1 MIINNVKFDK
11 YNKGQPE
18 HKKLPERGGS
28 NEDVRRIKETFSGLG
43 WTVEEKYILQD
54 QKEAKIKKKIESI
67 QKLKDLSC
75 LALFI
80 MSHGSDNDTI
90 YADDGTY
97 NLNKDIIENLTADKC
112 PFLAGKPK
120 LFFIQACQGGQA
132 DSGFSVQHKIC
143 DSSDNNG
150 TEGNRHNRFKT
161 VKIPNPA
168 DMFVFKASY
177 TGFRCYRNDNGS
189 WFMESLCK
197 VITDNPKMDLG
208 SIALKVTNSVSKRES
223 HSWTDDDDQKKQ
235 VPMTISTLLLKMY
248 FIEDID
254 QSSPTC
260 AISEASTTGR
270 NQNPPIEVNRS
281 PIESEPGAQ
290 LEATLLSNQ
299 ITHSEED
306 DEEAISSQFERNS
319 ATNSV
324 RRSMQKL
331 KKVFFKS

>member
-1 MIINNVKFDK
+1 L
-11 YNKGQPE
+11 Q
-18 HKKLPERGGS
+18 
-28 NEDVRRIKETFSGLG
+28 G
-43 WTVEEKYILQD
+43 WKVEEKHILQD
-54 QKEAKIKKKIESI
+54 QTKAKIKEKIESI
-67 QKLKDLSC
+67 QELKDLSC
-75 LALFI
+75 LAIFI
-80 MSHGSDNDTI
+80 MSHGSENDTI
-90 YADDGTY
+90 YASDGSY
-97 NLNKDIIENLTADKC
+97 NLNKDVIENLTADKC
-112 PFLAGKPK
+112 PSLAGKPK

-235 VPMTISTLLLKMY
+235 VPMTISTLVLKMY
-248 FIEDID
+248 FIDPFID
-254 QSSPTC
+254 NDPC
-260 AISEASTTGR
+260 I
-270 NQNPPIEVNRS
+270 
-281 PIESEPGAQ
+281 
-290 LEATLLSNQ
+290 L
-299 ITHSEED
+299 
-306 DEEAISSQFERNS
+306 F
-319 ATNSV
+319 
-324 RRSMQKL
+324 
-331 KKVFFKS
+331 

>member
-1 MIINNVKFDK
+1 MIQF
-11 YNKGQPE
+11 
-18 HKKLPERGGS
+18 
-28 NEDVRRIKETFSGLG
+28 
-43 WTVEEKYILQD
+43 LQ
-54 QKEAKIKKKIESI
+54 
-67 QKLKDLSC
+67 
-75 LALFI
+75 
-80 MSHGSDNDTI
+80 
-90 YADDGTY
+90 
-97 NLNKDIIENLTADKC
+97 LNKDITENLTADKC
-112 PFLAGKPK
+112 PSLAGKPK
-120 LFFIQACQGGQA
+120 LIFIQACQGDQA
-132 DSGFSVQHKIC
+132 DSGFSVQHKNR

-150 TEGNRHNRFKT
+150 TEDNRHNSFNT
-161 VKIPNPA
+161 VKIPNSA

-177 TGFRCYRNDNGS
+177 TGYRCYRNNDGS
-189 WFMESLCK
+189 WFMETLCK
-197 VITDNPKMDLG
+197 IITRNPQMDLG
-208 SIALKVTNSVSKRES
+208 SIALKVTNSVSKKES
-223 HSWTDDDDQKKQ
+223 RSSTCADNNQKKQ